1 MGTDSSSEKGLLAA
15 VRGPSWVAP
24 LTAVLVAVGALDA
37 LLSYQAFALFLDADL
52 LGTGA
57 RTEAERQA
65 GLVNGLS
72 ALAATGILTMLC
84 IALPQVAAK
93 FVRKDQGS
101 ALAKLPRAGRLAL
114 AGLFLAAALVLAAG
128 IGAVRYQGQLATSDT
143 STSSSFAAAALQQA
157 GLAGGASG
165 ASAGAGTDAGS
176 VVSTALVWAVFTAF
190 LLFLAEMLG
199 FALACVRGAEPA
211 RRYANLMRMEKHA
224 SDLER
229 RAADLRERADKAE
242 DQALRRVDACENT
255 FNAEV
260 DKRLGEI
267 LMKHVPHTARGMA
280 DRL

>member
-1 MGTDSSSEKGLLAA
+1 MGTDSASEKGLLAA
-15 VRGPSWVAP
+15 VRGPGWVVP
-24 LTAVLVAVGALDA
+24 LTVVLVAVGALDA

-52 LGTGA
+52 FGTGA

-84 IALPQVAAK
+84 IALPQIAAK

-101 ALAKLPRAGRLAL
+101 ALAKLPRAERLAL
-114 AGLFLAAALVLAAG
+114 AGLFLVAALVLAVG

-143 STSSSFAAAALQQA
+143 STGSSFAAAALQQA
-157 GLAGGASG
+157 GLSG
-165 ASAGAGTDAGS
+165 DAGLDADS
-176 VVSTALVWAVFTAF
+176 PISAALVWAIFTAF

-199 FALACVRGAEPA
+199 FALACVRGSEPA
-211 RRYANLMRMEKHA
+211 RRYASLMRMEKRA

-229 RAADLRERADKAE
+229 RAADLQERADKAE
-242 DQALRRVDACENT
+242 EQALRRVNACEDT

-267 LMKHVPHTARGMA
+267 LMRHVPHSARGMA
-280 DRL
+280 DWL

>member
-1 MGTDSSSEKGLLAA
+1 MGMDSSSEKGLLAA
-15 VRGPSWVAP
+15 VRGPSWAVP

-143 STSSSFAAAALQQA
+143 STSSSFAAAALEQA

-165 ASAGAGTDAGS
+165 SAGTGTDAGS
-176 VVSTALVWAVFTAF
+176 ATSTALMWAVFTAF

-211 RRYANLMRMEKHA
+211 RRYASLMRMEKRA
-224 SDLER
+224 ADLER
-229 RAADLRERADKAE
+229 RAADLREQADKAE
-242 DQALRRVDACENT
+242 DQALRRVDACENA

-267 LMKHVPHTARGMA
+267 LMRHVPHTARGMA
-280 DRL
+280 DWL